1 MKRFFTILKGR
12 IAPLGILSFILA
24 AAILYQAGV
33 YDFSFIRR
41 SDNYGDLNL
50 TPTPGSP
57 NFSGGAVE
65 NTDAP
70 AVSDDVLD
78 SLNSSPNIS
87 DNDGTSTPSEELDRD
102 GIYESFPLA
111 SVYTAEGYS
120 VSYRDYGN
128 DQILAEITLDLPD
141 AMHGANKL
149 VVEFSSAREEEGS
162 IPYSTKKFSSTL
174 SMAVELYMGYLM
186 IDDGSEITICT
197 IDGKKIGSYEH
208 TYMTPAYTRDTQ
220 NKPLFHLIAEG
231 YDTYYELNEATGEFK
246 LSKYDD
252 EIDGR
257 GLYYD
262 YLPEFGLSDNGYKR
276 FYHLVSC
283 IVEMK
288 KEDAS
293 DYIESGVPPA
303 NTSDTSS
310 SSTAAPTE
318 PGASAPAQ
326 QEQTAA
332 PAAPSES
339 PATGASELSLARLP
353 RTEIL
358 FSTDTI
364 ADLLSGGSVT
374 EAAPSPETKPET
386 QPETVPETK
395 PDVTPD
401 VPESTSTPGSD
412 TQGADSAPTS
422 DTNPPAATTTGQKYS
437 NYTISEDKLYVSVE
451 IMERRWG
458 FGRYDYAS
466 TAEYR
471 NAPDESKL
479 AKFYK
484 YYRLYNFKDGLC
496 AAVDRDGRM
505 SFVNV
510 YANPVVTRTGEYYGQ
525 SNRKFL
531 TGYAEPLY
539 KGTDAI
545 GSLYFDEGYVMVR
558 QIDIDYKYKDK
569 LSGDY
574 QYLVSDKGER
584 FPIPAG
590 YNLLSYSD
598 GVLLLER
605 DGYYGYYSTEGKW
618 IAQPIFTYAR
628 PFAEGLGVLGF
639 SGSKK
644 GVIDRKGNLIVP
656 FKYDYISALSCGTFA
671 VYNEDG
677 WKLIAKLEK
686 QG

>member
-1 MKRFFTILKGR
+1 MKRFFTFIKGR
-12 IAPLGILSFILA
+12 IAPLSILSFILA

-41 SDNYGDLNL
+41 SDNYGELNL
-50 TPTPGSP
+50 TPTPTTP
-57 NFSGGAVE
+57 QFSGGAVE
-65 NTDAP
+65 NPNAP
-70 AVSDDVLD
+70 AVSDEVID

-87 DNDGTSTPSEELDRD
+87 ENDGTNAPSDELNREGVYDT
-102 GIYESFPLA
+102 FPLM
-111 SVYTAEGYS
+111 SEYTADGYS
-120 VSYRDYGN
+120 ISYRDYGS
-128 DQILAEITLDLPD
+128 DLILAEISLDLPE
-141 AMHGANKL
+141 AKHGANKL
-149 VVEFSSAREEEGS
+149 VVEFSSAKKEEGS
-162 IPYSTKKFSSTL
+162 IPYPTKKFSSAL
-174 SMAVELYMGYLM
+174 SMAVELYMGYLL
-186 IDDGSEITICT
+186 IDDGSGITIST
-197 IDGKKIGSYEH
+197 IDGKKIGTYDH

-220 NKPLFHLIAEG
+220 NKPLFHLVAEG
-231 YDTYYELNEATGEFK
+231 YDTYYELDEQTGEFK

-252 EIDGR
+252 ELDGR
-257 GLYYD
+257 GVYYD

-288 KEDAS
+288 REEAT

-303 NTSDTSS
+303 NVSD
-310 SSTAAPTE
+310 STAASATPTTPSATPTE
-318 PGASAPAQ
+318 PPV
-326 QEQTAA
+326 TAA
-332 PAAPSES
+332 PVAPSDV
-339 PATGASELSLARLP
+339 GAIQEAEISLARPP

-358 FSTDTI
+358 FSTETI
-364 ADLLSGGSVT
+364 ADLLTGGAST
-374 EAAPSPETKPET
+374 EAAPAPETTPET
-386 QPETVPETK
+386 IPGTETAPESAP
-395 PDVTPD
+395 TPD
-401 VPESTSTPGSD
+401 TG

-422 DTNPPAATTTGQKYS
+422 DTAQAAVTTGKKYS
-437 NYTISEDKLYVSVE
+437 NYTISEDSMYVSVE

-458 FGRYDYAS
+458 FGRYDYAY

-471 NAPDESKL
+471 NAPDEAKL

-505 SFVNV
+505 SYVNV
-510 YANPVVTRTGEYYGQ
+510 YANNVVTRTGEYYGQ
-525 SNRKFL
+525 SNRKLL
-531 TGYAEPLY
+531 TGYAEPLL

-545 GSLYFDEGYVMVR
+545 GSLYFDEGFVMVR
-558 QIDIDYKYKDK
+558 QIDIDHKYKDK

-590 YNLLSYSD
+590 YNLLSYGD

-628 PFAEGLGVLGF
+628 PFAEGLGVIGF

-644 GVIDRKGNLIVP
+644 GVIDREGNLIVP

-671 VYNEDG
+671 LYNEDG

>member
-1 MKRFFTILKGR
+1 MKRFFTFIKGR

-41 SDNYGDLNL
+41 SDNYGDPNL
-50 TPTPGSP
+50 TPTPTTP
-57 NFSGGAVE
+57 QFQGGAAE
-65 NTDAP
+65 NPNAP
-70 AVSDDVLD
+70 AVSDEILD

-87 DNDGTSTPSEELDRD
+87 ENDGTNAPSAELEREGVYDV
-102 GIYESFPLA
+102 FPLM
-111 SVYTAEGYS
+111 SEYTADGYS
-120 VSYRDYGN
+120 ISYKDYGN
-128 DQILAEITLDLPD
+128 DLILAEITLDLPE

-149 VVEFSSAREEEGS
+149 VVEFSSARDEEGS

-174 SMAVELYMGYLM
+174 SMAVELYMGYLL
-186 IDDGSEITICT
+186 IDDGSSITIST
-197 IDGKKIGSYEH
+197 IDGKKIGSYSH

-220 NKPLFHLIAEG
+220 NKPLFHLVAEG
-231 YDTYYELNEATGEFK
+231 YDTYYELDEETGEFK

-252 EIDGR
+252 ELDGR

-293 DYIESGVPPA
+293 DYIGSGVPPA
-303 NTSDTSS
+303 NVSDSS
-310 SSTAAPTE
+310 SASSAPASPDTPTTAAPSTE
-318 PGASAPAQ
+318 APV
-326 QEQTAA
+326 
-332 PAAPSES
+332 APSEVG
-339 PATGASELSLARLP
+339 PIQEAQITLARLP

-364 ADLLSGGSVT
+364 ADLLTGGAVT
-374 EAAPSPETKPET
+374 EATPGTEAESSPAVSPDTESGSSPE
-386 QPETVPETK
+386 
-395 PDVTPD
+395 
-401 VPESTSTPGSD
+401 SD
-412 TQGADSAPTS
+412 TGTQGADSAPTS
-422 DTNPPAATTTGQKYS
+422 DTAPSAVTTSGKYS
-437 NYTISEDKLYVSVE
+437 NYTLSEDSLYVSVE

-458 FGRYDYAS
+458 FGRYDFAY
-466 TAEYR
+466 TAEYK
-471 NAPDESKL
+471 NAPDEAKL
-479 AKFYK
+479 AKFYQ

-496 AAVDRDGRM
+496 AAVQRDGRM

-510 YANPVVTRTGEYYGQ
+510 YARDVVTRTGEYYGQ
-525 SNRKFL
+525 GNRKLL
-531 TGYAEPLY
+531 TGYAEPLL
-539 KGTDAI
+539 KGVDAI

-558 QIDIDYKYKDK
+558 QIDIDHKYKDK

-574 QYLVSDKGER
+574 QYLVSDKGEK

-590 YNLLSYSD
+590 YKLLSYGD

-605 DGYYGYYSTEGKW
+605 DGYYGYYSIEGKW

-644 GVIDRKGNLIVP
+644 GVIDREGNLIVP

-671 VYNEDG
+671 AYNEDG

-686 QG
+686 KS